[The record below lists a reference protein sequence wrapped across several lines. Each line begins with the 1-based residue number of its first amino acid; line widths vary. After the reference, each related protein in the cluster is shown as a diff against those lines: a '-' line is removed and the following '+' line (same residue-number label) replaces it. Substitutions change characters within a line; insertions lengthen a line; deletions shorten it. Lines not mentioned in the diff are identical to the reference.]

1 MILHTIT
8 FNRDEHF
15 HEVRTETPI
24 FVSAHHIVTMYPV
37 DENPT
42 GIKTFICLTSSN
54 IKVVESFEVILQ
66 LLLINGVK
74 VVDTREV

>member
-15 HEVRTETPI
+15 HEVSTETPI

-37 DENPT
+37 DENPA

-54 IKVVESFEVILQ
+54 IKVVESFEVILE
-66 LLLINGVK
+66 LL
-74 VVDTREV
+74 REVEKDSCV

>member
-8 FNRDEHF
+8 FFDEG
-15 HEVRTETPI
+15 RYTKTPI
-24 FVSAHHIVTMYPV
+24 FVSAHHIVTMYPLY
-37 DENPT
+37 DSLD
-42 GIKTFICLTSSN
+42 GHQTFICLTSSN

-74 VVDTREV
+74 VVDTREDL